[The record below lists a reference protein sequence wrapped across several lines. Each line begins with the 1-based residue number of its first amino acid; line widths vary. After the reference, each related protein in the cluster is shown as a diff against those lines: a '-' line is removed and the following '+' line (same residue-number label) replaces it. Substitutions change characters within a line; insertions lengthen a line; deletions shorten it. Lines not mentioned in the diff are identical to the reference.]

1 MANQGE
7 AKLRLTA
14 QDDTAAGFNS
24 ALRSANKFSSGI
36 KSTLGA
42 FTGFLGVSAGISAI
56 VRSTAEAESSFA
68 NLQNAVKN
76 NAGAAGESAAGL
88 AKLATELQRTT
99 TYSDEAIQGMQGLLL
114 RFRQIG
120 GPEFQRAERVVLDI
134 SSALGKD
141 LSSSATLVG
150 RALADPVKGMTAL
163 SRAGVVFSAQQQNT
177 IKSLAESGNLVGA
190 QQIILKGLEDRYKGA
205 AEAAR
210 NNFAGALTALKNVAG
225 DLLEAKS
232 GLPELTKQIN
242 GLTDSLGSPEAKDAA
257 DSWGSTLI
265 AVITSVGKAAGVV
278 LGPVK
283 DLINTA
289 KDAGSVL
296 DNKLFDR
303 PLPDSA
309 FKRLY
314 GVDPNGT
321 GPQRRA
327 APPRAPVDDKAGWV
341 DLSAIDRRL
350 ETMRIFKENIA
361 EFEELAKGREDNF
374 VSSFRHSQEARK
386 ELLDIVDAGIQ
397 EGISD
402 SLADGARSIN
412 ELTDATKTA
421 ISETTQSV
429 QLARD
434 LSTSLFQNVSGL
446 LESAGK
452 GGSNFADNLIN
463 SFRRI
468 LADQTTARLFQ
479 YLGNLGTSMSGKSG
493 TTGGGFSGFIGGA
506 LSSLFGGYGGKKA
519 KGGPLEQGKWYIA
532 GEHGEEPVWGGGSG
546 AFAMGY
552 GRGGGGGGVVIN
564 SHYDL
569 RGSTAESMRGLPAQ
583 LDQRDQRLKEDII
596 TGIQRGK
603 YRTSRG

>member
-7 AKLRLTA
+7 AKFRITA

-232 GLPELTKQIN
+232 GLPGLTAQIN
-242 GLTDSLGSPEAKDAA
+242 SLTDSLGSEKTKESV
-257 DSWGSTLI
+257 DSFGGAMITMLST
-265 AVITSVGKAAGVV
+265 VGKLAGVV
-278 LGPVK
+278 LAPIGKLVNLGA
-283 DLINTA
+283 DL
-289 KDAGSVL
+289 GSVI
-296 DNKLFDR
+296 DNKVYGTQ
-303 PLPDSA
+303 LPEST

-327 APPRAPVDDKAGWV
+327 APPMVPVNDKAGWV

-386 ELLDIVDAGIQ
+386 ELLDIVDAG
-397 EGISD
+397 
-402 SLADGARSIN
+402 N

-434 LSTSLFQNVSGL
+434 VSTSLFSNISGL
-446 LESAGK
+446 LESVGK
-452 GGSNFADNLIN
+452 GGSNFADSLIS
-463 SFRRI
+463 SFRRVV
-468 LADQTTARLFQ
+468 ADQGTVALFKA
-479 YLGNLGTSMSGKSG
+479 LGSLGGSLTRSSGG
-493 TTGGGFSGFIGGA
+493 TGFSGLIGSG
-506 LSSLFGGYGGKKA
+506 LSALFGAYGGGKA
-519 KGGPLEQGKWYIA
+519 GGGPLEQGKWYTA
-532 GEHGEEPVWGGGSG
+532 GEKGPEPIWGGGAG
-546 AFAMGY
+546 AFAAGY
-552 GRGGGGGGVVIN
+552 GSGSSGGGGITFNMPIDARGATQDAVKMLPGVIDAAVKRAVALVQ
-564 SHYDL
+564 DKKR
-569 RGSTAESMRGLPAQ
+569 RGTL
-583 LDQRDQRLKEDII
+583 
-596 TGIQRGK
+596 
-603 YRTSRG
+603 